1 MYMKENLM
9 AFYSIEFFKINNYV
23 TYVNAISENSILE
36 SIKLRCLILYY
47 YYYLLA
53 LKENI

>member
-9 AFYSIEFFKINNYV
+9 AFYSIEFFKIKNYV